1 MHHYKPL
8 NMPNSI
14 NETDFGM
21 LPKSDTMVAYK
32 DRIVLYDNL
41 DRPLSSVFN
50 DEIKAFIT
58 LLPKRIDFTVVV
70 LCVEGE
76 VEIACNLRTLKAGP
90 GGLIVV
96 VPGTIGESI
105 RIAPETHMIVLAV
118 PDQDYAPDNSF
129 QNATYSQKNFTAPI
143 CLQLDDEV
151 LKSGIES
158 YRQLKHTILTMGDQ
172 LTDDLVKAYI
182 MVLAGLAAVNLQKW
196 MISNPED
203 KIPPKEL
210 LLKKFLSN
218 VEEHYKEHRAVSYY
232 AGLADMEPK
241 YFAKVIYA
249 TSGKRPLEWIKE
261 HVILDAKSMLK
272 SREYTITQICDALHF
287 GSQAHF
293 NRYFKEAT
301 GMSPLQY
308 VKNN

>member
-1 MHHYKPL
+1 
-8 NMPNSI
+8 MPNPI

-70 LCVEGE
+70 VCVEGE
-76 VEIACNLRTLKAGP
+76 IEVGCNLRTLKAGP
-90 GGLIVV
+90 GGLIVL

-105 RIAPETHMIVLAV
+105 RIAPETHLIVLAV
-118 PDQDYAPDNSF
+118 PDKDYAPDSSF

-172 LTDDLVKAYI
+172 LTDDLVKAHI

-196 MISNPED
+196 MIANPEE

-218 VEEHYKEHRAVSYY
+218 VEEHYKEHRDVSYY

-301 GMSPLQY
+301 GMSPLDY
-308 VKNN
+308 VKSQEVL